1 MCGISG
7 IVATP
12 GSIDRGVIA
21 DMLKAQRHR
30 GPDGEHHW
38 KGCVGDREVV
48 LVHHR
53 LAIID
58 LTTAADQPMFSS
70 DERYCLIYNG
80 EIYNYLELRRELE
93 AEGVQFQTRSDTEVL
108 LRAIVHWEVEALNRF
123 NGMWAFALLDRA
135 RGTLMLSRDRLGVKP
150 LYVHEH
156 DGALYFG
163 SEIKAIL
170 AAARHRFRIN
180 STVADRYLL
189 QQQLDAQADT
199 FFDGISAL
207 PAGSWLTVDLRGRS
221 LDLSNVRRF
230 WELPREDRFSGDH
243 GSRIDAV
250 RSVVHD
256 SVRLRMRSD
265 VPVGILLSG
274 GLDSSAIAAAAKRA
288 LNGGGQLNVLSA
300 VNEEPRYNEELF
312 IDRMALHLG
321 CAVHKVRLQ
330 ADARTLFANVDRAV
344 FHNDEPIGGL
354 ASVAHMQLMEVARE
368 QGITVL
374 LTGQGADELTCGY
387 LKYLAFHVQELLR
400 SGRMVAAGRVLAQF
414 ARNRTVLGQ
423 FSFGDARRYLPSFLR
438 PPIPDVRGP
447 AAIAS
452 SDPLPIGL
460 DARLVDRQAA
470 DLTRFSVPALVHY
483 EDRMSMSQGREVRTP
498 FLDYRLVE
506 LMQPMDASWKLRDGW
521 TKWILRAAMD
531 ADLPPEICWRR
542 DKQGFV
548 TPENL
553 WVARELRA
561 DVEEMIDAPM
571 LTHDWGLVDQR
582 MLKRRFQQY
591 IRRWGGPFAMRAQ
604 DILAPLLMERW
615 ARVFESSLSGAA

>member
-12 GSIDRGVIA
+12 GSIDQQVIR
-21 DMLKAQRHR
+21 DLLRAQRHR

-38 KGCVGDREVV
+38 KGCVGNREAL

-58 LTTAADQPMFSS
+58 LTSAADQPMFTS
-70 DERYCLIYNG
+70 DQRFGLIYNG
-80 EIYNYLELRRELE
+80 EIYNYLELRGALE
-93 AEGVQFQTRSDTEVL
+93 REGVRFQTRSDTEVL
-108 LRAIVHWEVEALNRF
+108 LQALVRWGVEALNRF
-123 NGMWAFALLDRA
+123 NGMWAFALLDRE

-150 LYVHEH
+150 LYIHEH
-156 DGALYFG
+156 GGALYFA

-170 AAARHRFRIN
+170 AAARHRFRVN

-189 QQQLDAQADT
+189 QQQLDAQPET
-199 FFDGISAL
+199 FFEGISAL
-207 PAGSWLTVDLRGRS
+207 PAGSWVTVDLRGRS
-221 LDLSNVRRF
+221 LDPSSVRRF
-230 WELPREDRFSGDH
+230 WELPRSDQFAGDDH
-243 GSRIDAV
+243 SRVEAV
-250 RSVVHD
+250 RTIVHD
-256 SVRLRMRSD
+256 AVRLRMRSD

-274 GLDSSAIAAAAKRA
+274 GLDSSAIASAAKRA
-288 LNGGGQLNVLSA
+288 LNGQGQLNVLSA

-354 ASVAHMQLMEVARE
+354 ASVAHMQLMEVARD

-400 SGRMVAAGRVLAQF
+400 SGRMVAAARILGQF

-452 SDPLPIGL
+452 SEPLPIGL
-460 DARLVDRQAA
+460 ATRVVDRQAA

-483 EDRMSMSQGREVRTP
+483 EDRMSMSHGREVRTP

-506 LMQPMDASWKLRDGW
+506 LMQPMDASWKLRGGW

-561 DVEEMIDAPM
+561 DVEEMISAPM
-571 LTHDWGLVDQR
+571 LTHEWGIIDQQKLR
-582 MLKRRFQQY
+582 LRFQQY
-591 IRRWGGPFAMRAQ
+591 IRRWGGPLAMRAQ

-615 ARVFESSLSGAA
+615 ARVFDSSLSGAA